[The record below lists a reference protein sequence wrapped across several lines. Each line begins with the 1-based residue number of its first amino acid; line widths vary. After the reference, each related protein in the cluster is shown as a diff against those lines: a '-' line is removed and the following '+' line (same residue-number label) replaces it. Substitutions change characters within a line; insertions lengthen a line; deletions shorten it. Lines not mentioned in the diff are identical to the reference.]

1 MATLELFDPPA
12 KMSVSGGYP
21 GEKSSQSALL
31 EATLWNPAKEPDAEG
46 WVLVGNMRAR
56 RSDLTALLHGQ
67 NVYVF
72 GGCDTGNDVH
82 SVERLDVS
90 TGTWHQVAGMST
102 VRSGCGS
109 AALGQHLYV
118 VGGYDG
124 KAFLRSAER
133 LRVATGCWE
142 PVGNMSSPRHGCAVV
157 AHGQHVYAVGGYDRE
172 RGDFLKT
179 AERLDVSTGRWE
191 PAGVMLSRRQ
201 MCSTAAH
208 GQHLYAIGGFDGK
221 NFLRSA
227 ERFDGETARWKPVGN
242 MTTPRVTSQAVVHGL
257 YVYVIGGYDGQEY
270 IQAVE
275 RLDVSTG
282 RFEPAGR
289 LRTRR
294 SGSTAVAHGEHI
306 YVVGGR
312 DATSWLGS
320 VERLHVPSGRWEM
333 AASMNTCR
341 SESAVLSHAQ
351 HLYVLGGCDG
361 FQKHCSVERLDTVH
375 GTLEAE
381 EGGSGGGLGG
391 EYLYVLGGCD
401 GRSWLETAERLD
413 VRTGRWEAVAPM
425 AQRRFAGAAVVHGAH
440 VYALGGFLVRSE
452 QPTVERLHVTVVG
465 GAERWETVG
474 RLSSCRQGCAVVV
487 HGRYIYT
494 IGGSES
500 GSWLRTAERM
510 DVATGQWEPVAD
522 MGVPRSGCAAVAHGN
537 HVYVIGGYDRVNYVN
552 TVERL
557 DVEAGRWE
565 PVGCMSARR
574 FGCAAAIHGRHIY
587 VLGGCD
593 WSSRLRTVE
602 RMDLISGKWEPVEDM
617 STPRGGCA
625 AVATGPYIYAIGGSD
640 GMHRLHS
647 VERLDVRFGWWEPVA
662 DMGTRRD
669 GCAAAVVAGCFP
681 VDTPA
686 QSPLPLTAHSLEG
699 GEAIAPAPDALP
711 TASQWQAARA
721 ADMRITG
728 AGGLVT
734 LDLLHRAVQA
744 MRRQLDSKPA
754 LPAKLRALVCLLRDY
769 AEAAGEEEAKQE
781 GEVEREQ
788 EVEPPEGVVLRAR
801 WADAW
806 LCRDRWQAAQREVR
820 RAVAEVQGM
829 EEQGEIRAGTRGPP
843 AVLQQTIDARDEA
856 RGAYLS
862 TLRGGLEEREALG
875 PSVSA
880 RLEELQELVAT
891 WRSALQGEGMAG
903 AIVDMPDAK
912 HPKRDPRVAAAN
924 YDEWEKNRRGHRLAR
939 TTESA
944 LAALRGALH
953 ACFASDEPEDKEGD
967 PAATRTTPEASPA
980 ELGRCTEEAH
990 NAMRAELSFLEAP
1003 RDGEDELPDVGE
1015 LREAGA
1021 VVLTGCLREEA
1032 EAKRTAEEIRM
1043 LGREL
1048 QELQGAAGSAAQ
1060 EGVED
1065 AVKRLQGAGQ
1075 AVARLRRQLKRRLL
1089 DQEEL
1094 AEAAAAAEAGESA
1107 RAAELAEAARG
1118 EVAEVRRQLRSE
1130 QCTANTA
1137 MCALAAVERH
1147 FPEVMWHMQSG
1158 VPAELLPLWR

>member
-1 MATLELFDPPA
+1 
-12 KMSVSGGYP
+12 
-21 GEKSSQSALL
+21 
-31 EATLWNPAKEPDAEG
+31 
-46 WVLVGNMRAR
+46 
-56 RSDLTALLHGQ
+56 
-67 NVYVF
+67 
-72 GGCDTGNDVH
+72 
-82 SVERLDVS
+82 
-90 TGTWHQVAGMST
+90 AGSRWG
-102 VRSGCGS
+102 VRS
-109 AALGQHLYV
+109 
-118 VGGYDG
+118 
-124 KAFLRSAER
+124 
-133 LRVATGCWE
+133 
-142 PVGNMSSPRHGCAVV
+142 
-157 AHGQHVYAVGGYDRE
+157 
-172 RGDFLKT
+172 
-179 AERLDVSTGRWE
+179 
-191 PAGVMLSRRQ
+191 
-201 MCSTAAH
+201 
-208 GQHLYAIGGFDGK
+208 
-221 NFLRSA
+221 
-227 ERFDGETARWKPVGN
+227 
-242 MTTPRVTSQAVVHGL
+242 
-257 YVYVIGGYDGQEY
+257 
-270 IQAVE
+270 
-275 RLDVSTG
+275 
-282 RFEPAGR
+282 
-289 LRTRR
+289 
-294 SGSTAVAHGEHI
+294 
-306 YVVGGR
+306 
-312 DATSWLGS
+312 
-320 VERLHVPSGRWEM
+320 
-333 AASMNTCR
+333 
-341 SESAVLSHAQ
+341 
-351 HLYVLGGCDG
+351 
-361 FQKHCSVERLDTVH
+361 
-375 GTLEAE
+375 
-381 EGGSGGGLGG
+381 
-391 EYLYVLGGCD
+391 
-401 GRSWLETAERLD
+401 
-413 VRTGRWEAVAPM
+413 
-425 AQRRFAGAAVVHGAH
+425 AGAWA
-440 VYALGGFLVRSE
+440 
-452 QPTVERLHVTVVG
+452 
-465 GAERWETVG
+465 
-474 RLSSCRQGCAVVV
+474 
-487 HGRYIYT
+487 
-494 IGGSES
+494 
-500 GSWLRTAERM
+500 
-510 DVATGQWEPVAD
+510 
-522 MGVPRSGCAAVAHGN
+522 
-537 HVYVIGGYDRVNYVN
+537 
-552 TVERL
+552 
-557 DVEAGRWE
+557 
-565 PVGCMSARR
+565 
-574 FGCAAAIHGRHIY
+574 CAAAIHGRHIY

-1130 QCTANTA
+1130 QCTAHTA

-1158 VPAELLPLWR
+1158 VPAELLPLWRPERSREDFALWDRQPQLGARHEVFQATDEEGRVFAVKEFPIRDSDPGALQTLWKEASLLHRMRHPAIAPVLAIFVSQQLGNTTYYGLQMPWYEHGRLDQWYAAQEPDEDAVRRGMLRVLEAVAHLHQAQVVHCDIKPANIVVDGAGRPHLLDFDISVDRAARTFSTGLQLSSPSVCGTQGYLAPEMGTTGATPATDVFAFGATLEVVTSSPARRSSDLINLLHCLQAEDPARRPSAAEACQHPYFAEVWAWQHEQARLCCVRGALSACGGAQHRLSAGVECTNRLSQGAHFVCDRCLTGHVRRESDKAGGRVGCPCAQDPETECESCDYSDVELARHLPAADFERHLSNLRRNLEEAVEREMEAQRAEDLRREVARLKVCKICCDNEADTVFMDCGHIVSCNECAVMIMANDNSRILKYYAEERFAGSLAL